1 MRYKN
6 SYLLAAA
13 STLAFAGAMPASAQD
28 YYIAQLIETG
38 GSYCPRNFLA
48 ADGQVLAINS
58 NQALFSL
65 LGTTYGGNG
74 VTTFQVPNLKG
85 RMLIGDGQGPGLSNY
100 TLGQVGGQEN
110 VAHSINNL
118 PAHVHPGVVQTV
130 TGNAGEVRSFRNSF
144 AVTAGNQYTGP
155 SAGSLDGS
163 LQADTI
169 AVQKAGTDNV
179 TVPNMA
185 PFIVTRYCMA
195 QFGVFP
201 SRN

>member
-38 GSYCPRNFLA
+38 AGYCPRNFLEA
-48 ADGQVLAINS
+48 NGQTLAINT
-58 NQALFSL
+58 NAAFFSL

-74 VTTFQVPNLKG
+74 TTTFQVPNLQG
-85 RMLIGDGQGPGLSNY
+85 RMLIGDGQSPGLSNY
-100 TLGQVGGQEN
+100 VLGQIGGQEN
-110 VAHSINNL
+110 VTHTINNL
-118 PAHVHPGVVQTV
+118 PQHIHPGFVQTV
-130 TGNAGEVRSFRNSF
+130 TGNAGEVRSFRNSL
-144 AVTAGNQYTGP
+144 AVTTDNQYAGP
-155 SAGSLDGS
+155 SAGSFDGN

-185 PFIVTRYCMA
+185 PFIVTRYCIA
-195 QFGVFP
+195 QFGIFP